1 MMRRNYPA
9 GVHGVKGRG
18 KLTAFGRQLQEKQ
31 KARYTYGILER
42 QFHRYYDTAI
52 KRREATDLL
61 MMQLLETRLDNVVFR
76 LGLAKTRAAARQLVG
91 HGHVKVNDK
100 KVDIPSYQVKAGQ
113 TIGIDEASLKSAYFT
128 ELKKNWGKQIVPEW
142 LAADGKELKGQMLS
156 QPAREQMPQ
165 NIDMSLIVEFYSK

>member
-1 MMRRNYPA
+1 MRRNYPA

-18 KLTAFGRQLQEKQ
+18 KRTAFGRQLQEKQ

-113 TIGIDEASLKSAYFT
+113 TIGIGGGRERIKRANVVT
-128 ELKKNWGKQIVPEW
+128 TG
-142 LAADGKELKGQMLS
+142 
-156 QPAREQMPQ
+156 ART
-165 NIDMSLIVEFYSK
+165 DATKYWYEFNRWILF